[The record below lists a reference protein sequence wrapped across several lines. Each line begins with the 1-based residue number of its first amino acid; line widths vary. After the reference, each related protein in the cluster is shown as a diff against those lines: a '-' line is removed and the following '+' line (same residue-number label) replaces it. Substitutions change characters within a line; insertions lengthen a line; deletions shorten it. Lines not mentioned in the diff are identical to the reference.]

1 MKKVRIRVA
10 GLKVAVQVL
19 GLRVEGCKD
28 SGFRGLVVAG
38 ICSSEALIRRGFLK
52 VIERFSIKGS
62 WYGFVF
68 FTGLYRLV
76 WKAS

>member
-52 VIERFSIKGS
+52 VIEGFQLKGP
-62 WYGFVF
+62 GM
-68 FTGLYRLV
+68 GLYFSQV
-76 WKAS
+76 V